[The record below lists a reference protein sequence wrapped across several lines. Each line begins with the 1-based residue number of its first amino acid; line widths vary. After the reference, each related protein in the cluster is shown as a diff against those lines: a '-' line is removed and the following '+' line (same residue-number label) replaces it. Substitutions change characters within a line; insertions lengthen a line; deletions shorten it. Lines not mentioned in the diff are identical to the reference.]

1 MSGLDKIKSQ
11 ILEDAR
17 TAAEEKIT
25 RVREEADA
33 IIAKAEEDTAA
44 ESARS
49 AQQSEEA
56 VRNYAQRI
64 QSACD
69 MQRRKALLAARQE
82 LIADVLAKAYERV
95 LSLPEEE
102 YFSMLLKVLEQ
113 YVQPE
118 TGEMYLSAADLARM
132 PKGFETEV
140 KKIAGTKGGGLTV
153 SGESKEMDGGF
164 VLVYGGIEEN
174 CTIRA
179 MFAAKHD
186 EWSDLVQ
193 KILF

>member
-11 ILEDAR
+11 ILEDANAA
-17 TAAEEKIT
+17 AAEKIA
-25 RVREEADA
+25 RAREEADA
-33 IIAKAEEDTAA
+33 LIAKAEEETAA
-44 ESARS
+44 EIAKG

-56 VRNYAQRI
+56 VKNYADRI

-82 LIADVLAKAYERV
+82 LIADVLEKAYERV
-95 LSLPEEE
+95 LSLPAEE
-102 YFSMLLKVLEQ
+102 YFALLLKVLAQ
-113 YVQPE
+113 YAQPE
-118 TGEMYLSAADLARM
+118 EGEMYLSAADLARM
-132 PKGFETEV
+132 PEGFESEV
-140 KKIAGTKGGGLTV
+140 KKIAGEKGGSLSVT
-153 SGESKEMDGGF
+153 GESKEMDGGF

-179 MFAAKHD
+179 MFTARRD

>member
-11 ILEDAR
+11 ILEDAN
-17 TAAEEKIT
+17 AAAAKQIALA
-25 RVREEADA
+25 REEAEA
-33 IIAKAEEDTAA
+33 LLAKAEEEA
-44 ESARS
+44 EAERIKG
-49 AQQSEEA
+49 AQQSDEA
-56 VRNYAQRI
+56 VKNYAERV

-69 MQRRKALLAARQE
+69 MQRRKALLTARQE
-82 LIADVLAKAYERV
+82 LISDVLYKAYERV
-95 LSLPEEE
+95 LSLPDAE
-102 YFSMLLKVLEQ
+102 YFDLLLKVLAQ

-118 TGEMYLSAADLARM
+118 AGEMYLSRTDLARM
-132 PKGFETEV
+132 PKGFETRV
-140 KKIAGTKGGGLTV
+140 KEIAGAKGGSLTI
-153 SGESKEMDGGF
+153 SGDAKEMDGGF

-179 MFAAKHD
+179 MFTARRD

>member
-11 ILEDAR
+11 ILEDANAL
-17 TAAEEKIT
+17 AATKIALA
-25 RVREEADA
+25 REEADA
-33 IIAKAEEDTAA
+33 LLVKAEEEMAA
-44 ESARS
+44 ESLKG

-56 VRNYAQRI
+56 VKNYAERI

-82 LIADVLAKAYERV
+82 LIADVLSKAYERL
-95 LSLPEEE
+95 LSLPAEED
-102 YFSMLLKVLEQ
+102 FALLLKVLAQ
-113 YVQPE
+113 YAQPE
-118 TGEMYLSAADLARM
+118 EGEMYLSERDLKRM

-140 KKIAGTKGGGLTV
+140 KKIAAEKGGRLTIP
-153 SGESKEMDGGF
+153 GESKEMDGGF

-179 MFAAKHD
+179 MFTARHD